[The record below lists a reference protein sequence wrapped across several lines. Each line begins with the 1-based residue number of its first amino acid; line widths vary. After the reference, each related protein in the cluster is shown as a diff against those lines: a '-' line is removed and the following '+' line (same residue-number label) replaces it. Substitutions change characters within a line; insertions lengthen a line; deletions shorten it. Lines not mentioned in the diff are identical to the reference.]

1 MDVIETDL
9 DLRSAF
15 AVVVVVL
22 LAYAGALL
30 LWPFLNYLLA
40 AALLAF
46 VLWPVQARLAAR
58 IGRQFAAGTLVVL
71 VSLAVLVP
79 IGLLIEAIASGE
91 APAPTDLFD
100 PAALRRA
107 ASTIEGVVG
116 VEVPVRSVVGGGL
129 DRVWGV
135 LGDQASQLLGTSLH
149 AALGV
154 LLLLFV
160 LYYLLKDG
168 PAFVRWTKYV
178 MPLPPAVREELYAQA
193 DDMTW
198 AVLKGHVLV
207 ALVQGLVSGVG
218 LFVTGIP
225 GAALLTAAMMVLAI
239 VPIVG
244 VSPILGGAVVYL
256 LLRGDALLA
265 AFLVV
270 YGLTVVAITDDYL
283 RAYLIDRES
292 TMHSAVIL
300 VGVFGGTYVIGPMGL
315 FVGPIVLGLFRT
327 TVEVFDAHYG
337 LLEPP

>member
-1 MDVIETDL
+1 MIETDL
-9 DLRSAF
+9 DLRGVF
-15 AVVVVVL
+15 AVVLVAA

-58 IGRQFAAGTLVVL
+58 VGPQVSAGALVVL

-79 IGLLIEAIASGE
+79 IGLLIEAVVSGE
-91 APAPTDLFD
+91 APTPTDLFSR
-100 PAALRRA
+100 AALRRA
-107 ASTIEGVVG
+107 ASTIERTVG
-116 VEVPVRSVVGGGL
+116 VDVSVRSALGGGL
-129 DRVWGV
+129 DRLWGI
-135 LGDQASQLLGTSLH
+135 LGDQASQLLGTGLH
-149 AALGV
+149 VALGV

-178 MPLPPAVREELYAQA
+178 MPLPPDVREELYARA

-207 ALVQGLVSGVG
+207 ALVQGFVSGIG
-218 LFVTGIP
+218 LFVTGVP
-225 GAALLTAAMMVLAI
+225 AAGLLTVAMMVLAI

-244 VSPILGGAVVYL
+244 VSPVLGGAVIYL
-256 LLRGDALLA
+256 FLRGDALLA

-315 FVGPIVLGLFRT
+315 FVGPIVLGLFKT